1 MKRYERMSKEEIM
14 DLFVSVRK
22 NKFNK
27 LCEDCP
33 FYSECD
39 SELTPLITGSSKGW
53 AGSYTC
59 VEKTKAWLEK
69 EVNKVPRVSTL
80 KTAEDV
86 KEARKEHGELC
97 VKAYNTDKLVK
108 GNPCG
113 DCKYDVAKKEG
124 FMTCYDYFLAEP
136 VEVEE

>member
-1 MKRYERMSKEEIM
+1 MKRYEKMSKEEIM
-14 DLFVSVRK
+14 DLFVSIRK

-39 SELTPLITGSSKGW
+39 SDLTNLFTGSSKGW

-59 VEKTKAWLEK
+59 VERTKAWLEK
-69 EVNKVPRVSTL
+69 EVNQVRRVSTL

-86 KEARKEHGELC
+86 KRARKEHTVLC
-97 VKAYNTDKLVK
+97 DERHANKNGCD
-108 GNPCG
+108 G
-113 DCKYDVAKKEG
+113 CKYNVAKEDG

-136 VEVEE
+136 VEVEV